1 MNSKRLTILVLGL
14 MALMML
20 TACGT
25 GGGAT
30 PVSIT
35 VKAKDIQYETTSL
48 TAKVGQPITLTLENT
63 GALDHSFVI
72 DELNVKIE
80 NVKPGGTGT
89 TTFTP
94 SKAGTYT
101 FYCNVPGHKEAGM
114 TGTLTVTE

>member
-1 MNSKRLTILVLGL
+1 MNNKRFAILALGL
-14 MALMML
+14 MAVMVL

-25 GGGAT
+25 SGGGAPLAVT
-30 PVSIT
+30 I
-35 VKAKDIQYETTSL
+35 KAEDIKYATTTI
-48 TAKVGQPITLTLENT
+48 TAKVGQAVTVTLENA

-89 TTFTP
+89 GTFTP
-94 SKAGTYT
+94 TAAGTYT

-114 TGTLTVTE
+114 TGTLTVTQ

>member
-1 MNSKRLTILVLGL
+1 MNNKRFAILALGL
-14 MALMML
+14 IAMLAL

-25 GGGAT
+25 GGGGSPLAVTIKAEDIKFDT
-30 PVSIT
+30 PTI
-35 VKAKDIQYETTSL
+35 
-48 TAKVGQPITLTLENT
+48 TAKVGQAVTVTLNNT
-63 GALDHSFVI
+63 GALDHSFII

-80 NVKPGGTGT
+80 NVKPGATGS

-94 SKAGTYT
+94 SAAGTYT